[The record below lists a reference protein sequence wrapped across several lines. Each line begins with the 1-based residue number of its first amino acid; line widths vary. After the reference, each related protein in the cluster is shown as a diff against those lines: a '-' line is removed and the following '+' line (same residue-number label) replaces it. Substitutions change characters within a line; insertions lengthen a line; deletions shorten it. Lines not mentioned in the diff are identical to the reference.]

1 MMSRLTARPWRREWS
16 DSAPLAGV
24 GSVTMHCRGGVRR
37 VTLDGRIEE
46 ILLNHRYA
54 THVRSTSR
62 NGAEP
67 PDAVACR
74 LVADL
79 FWLTSPSSI

>member
-1 MMSRLTARPWRREWS
+1 MMSRLRRVRGEGSGVTQHRLPVLAALRCTA
-16 DSAPLAGV
+16 AA
-24 GSVTMHCRGGVRR
+24 GVRR

-46 ILLNHRYA
+46 VLLNHRYA

-62 NGAEP
+62 NRAEP

-79 FWLTSPSSI
+79 L